1 MAFRQI
7 KITFAVVWARTLAEH
22 EWKQGSQLKGFTERY
37 GSLVRDMVAGQQRLE
52 KMIDLC

>member
-22 EWKQGSQLKGFTERY
+22 EWKEGSQLKGFS